1 MPEQFTVPQFIDA
14 EDKIFGSVTARQ
26 FVILMIAG
34 MLDALLFKLIS
45 SLVTFLLVGIPI
57 LAFAG
62 IVAFVRING
71 QPFHFF
77 ILNIIQTF
85 KKPKLRVWDK
95 TKNTAELRVY
105 MKEELPEP
113 PPVFKRKENFG
124 TSRLQE
130 LSLVVNTGGVYKP
143 DID

>member
-1 MPEQFTVPQFIDA
+1 MPDQFTVPQFIDA

-45 SLVTFLLVGIPI
+45 SLVTFLLVGVPI

-85 KKPKLRVWDK
+85 KKPKLRIWDK
-95 TKNTAELRVY
+95 TMNNSELKAFI
-105 MKEELPEP
+105 KEELPEP
-113 PPVFKRKENFG
+113 PPVFQRKEHFG
-124 TSRLQE
+124 SSRLQE
-130 LSLVVNTGGVYKP
+130 LTLVVNTGGVYKP
-143 DID
+143 DTD